1 MTDATAPMG
10 ASGAANKSLGPRPP
24 ITLFTKLAYG
34 FGSIAYGVK
43 DNGFRVFLLVF
54 YNQVVGM
61 DAGTVSLAILVAML
75 IDCAIDPI
83 IGQYS
88 DNLRSR
94 WGRRH
99 PLMYFSALPAAAS
112 FLLLWSPPFDWSQG
126 ALFWYLVGVA
136 VLVRSFITLYEIPS
150 GSLGA
155 ELTLD
160 YNERTS
166 LQGYRYFFGWWG
178 GLTLVIAM
186 NVFFL
191 KATPEYP
198 VAQLNRDGYAQ
209 WSYVAA
215 IVMFISILLSAW
227 GTHKFIPWLRTAH
240 GHTTPNVF
248 EQLSDMKAALSNR
261 SFICITLVGLLAA
274 VAQGVAFS
282 LAFYFA
288 TYFWQLTPGQT
299 AIITADAYI
308 SSALALMAAP
318 YLSKRS
324 GKKMAGQ
331 VLLMTAVLVGF
342 IPLAL
347 RLIGFFP
354 DNGSPWLVPLLFADG
369 VIRGVF
375 SITAAI
381 LITSMLVDVV
391 EDAAVKTGKRQ
402 EGLFFAFTSL
412 VQKAVSGVGVLVAGF
427 LLTTIEF
434 PKGAAPSAVDPDII
448 RNLALVYMPVII
460 GFYGLAVIVLQFY
473 NITRE
478 KHEENVRQLRLAE
491 LKLQEQVVEQAA
503 SPRYP

>member
-1 MTDATAPMG
+1 MTDATAP
-10 ASGAANKSLGPRPP
+10 ANATPATGDDPIAKLGPRPP
-24 ITLFTKLAYG
+24 ITLGVKLAYG

-43 DNGFRVFLLVF
+43 DNGFRVFLLIF
-54 YNQVVGM
+54 YNQVVGLPADM
-61 DAGTVSLAILVAML
+61 VSLAILIAML

-99 PLMYFSALPAAAS
+99 PLMYFSAIPAAAT
-112 FLLLWSPPFDWSQG
+112 FLLIWNPPLDWSHD
-126 ALFWYLVGVA
+126 ALFWYLIGVA

-160 YNERTS
+160 YNERTT

-178 GLTLVIAM
+178 GLTLVILM
-186 NVFFL
+186 NAVFL
-191 KATPEYP
+191 QPSPEHP
-198 VAQLNRDGYAQ
+198 VAQLNPQGYAN
-209 WSYVAA
+209 WAYLAA
-215 IVMFISILLSAW
+215 VVMAVSILLSAW
-227 GTHKFIPWLRTAH
+227 GTHKFIPWLRTAP
-240 GHTTPNVF
+240 GHTTPNVY
-248 EQLSDMKAALSNR
+248 EQLRDMKIALSNR
-261 SFICITLVGLLAA
+261 SFICITLVGLFAA
-274 VAQGVAFS
+274 IAQGTAFS

-308 SSALALMAAP
+308 SSALALFAAP
-318 YLSKRS
+318 YLSRRS
-324 GKKMAGQ
+324 GKKTAGQ
-331 VLLMTAVLVGF
+331 VLLMTAVFIGF

-369 VIRGVF
+369 VVRGAF

-412 VQKAVSGVGVLVAGF
+412 VQKAVSGIGVLVAGI
-427 LLTTIEF
+427 LLTTIAF
-434 PKGAAPSAVDPDII
+434 PVGTKPADVDPEII

-460 GFYGLAVIVLQFY
+460 GFYAMAAIILQFY
-473 NITRE
+473 TITRE
-478 KHEENVRQLRLAE
+478 KHEENLRL
-491 LKLQEQVVEQAA
+491 LKLQEQVVTQAA